1 MTRSFGLVFLLIS
14 LAVGGYLF
22 AQQSKSEGP
31 ASTVAQR
38 AETQAVVAASATSF
52 DAAAPELQAWFA
64 DHGTYA
70 GVSLPPAFGLTV
82 VRGDATSYCLQDPAG
97 TMHETGPG
105 GSPAP
110 GPC

>member
-22 AQQSKSEGP
+22 SQQSKSAGP
-31 ASTVAQR
+31 ASTVALQ
-38 AETQAVVAASATSF
+38 AETQAAQGAAGTNFSSAL
-52 DAAAPELQAWFA
+52 PELQAWYA

-70 GVSLPPAFGLTV
+70 GVTLPPAFGVTV
-82 VRGDATSYCLQDPAG
+82 VRADATSYCLQDPAG
-97 TMHETGPG
+97 TMHEIGPTGA
-105 GSPAP
+105 PAP

>member
-1 MTRSFGLVFLLIS
+1 MTRSLGLVFLLVS

-22 AQQSKSEGP
+22 AQQSKSDGP
-31 ASTVAQR
+31 ASTVALQ
-38 AETQAVVAASATSF
+38 AETQAAAAASATNF
-52 DAAAPELQAWFA
+52 DAALPELQAWFA

-70 GVSLPPAFGLTV
+70 GVSLPPAFGVTV
-82 VRGDATSYCLQDPAG
+82 VRADATSYCLQAG
-97 TMHETGPG
+97 DAHETGPG